1 MRGRNHQLLTAAAG
15 VVCIAVVTGLSACAT
30 PGAASGP
37 EPDALSAARAE
48 NILDANADQAWQ
60 LVASRHPGLERPVV
74 GRVRT
79 VSHADWAPT
88 QERCMTAA
96 GFPQAKAM
104 PDASL
109 ASGQVPAEQSEPFA
123 VAEYT
128 CGVEYPMAAKY
139 QTAFNASQLE
149 WLYRYSTGELTKC
162 LQDHG
167 IAVKRGPSEQEFVD
181 SDGAW
186 SPYRS
191 VDLPQSQYYELVTAC
206 PEIPDSIYG

>member
-1 MRGRNHQLLTAAAG
+1 M
-15 VVCIAVVTGLSACAT
+15 
-30 PGAASGP
+30 
-37 EPDALSAARAE
+37 SAARAE
-48 NILDANADQAWQ
+48 TILDASADQAWQ
-60 LVASRHPGLERPVV
+60 LVESRHPGLARPAVD
-74 GRVRT
+74 RVRT

-109 ASGQVPAEQSEPFA
+109 VSGQVPEDQSEPFA

-128 CGVEYPMAAKY
+128 CGAEYPMAAKY
-139 QTAFNASQLE
+139 QTAFNESQLE
-149 WLYRYSTGELTKC
+149 WLYRYSTGELAKC
-162 LQDHG
+162 LQDRG
-167 IAVKRGPSEQEFVD
+167 ISVERGPSEQEFID

-191 VDLPQSQYYELVTAC
+191 VGLPQSRYYELVTAC

>member
-1 MRGRNHQLLTAAAG
+1 M
-15 VVCIAVVTGLSACAT
+15 VCIAVVTVLSACAA

-37 EPDALSAARAE
+37 EPDTLSAVRAE
-48 NILDANADQAWQ
+48 TILDASADQAWQ
-60 LVASRHPGLERPVV
+60 LVESRHPGLERPAVD
-74 GRVRT
+74 RVRT

-109 ASGQVPAEQSEPFA
+109 ASGQVPAEQSEAFA

-128 CGVEYPMAAKY
+128 CGAEYPMAAKY
-139 QTAFNASQLE
+139 QTAFNAFQLE

-162 LQDHG
+162 L
-167 IAVKRGPSEQEFVD
+167 
-181 SDGAW
+181 
-186 SPYRS
+186 
-191 VDLPQSQYYELVTAC
+191 
-206 PEIPDSIYG
+206 

>member
-88 QERCMTAA
+88 Q
-96 GFPQAKAM
+96 
-104 PDASL
+104 
-109 ASGQVPAEQSEPFA
+109 
-123 VAEYT
+123 
-128 CGVEYPMAAKY
+128 
-139 QTAFNASQLE
+139 
-149 WLYRYSTGELTKC
+149 
-162 LQDHG
+162 
-167 IAVKRGPSEQEFVD
+167 
-181 SDGAW
+181 
-186 SPYRS
+186 
-191 VDLPQSQYYELVTAC
+191 
-206 PEIPDSIYG
+206 

>member
-1 MRGRNHQLLTAAAG
+1 M
-15 VVCIAVVTGLSACAT
+15 
-30 PGAASGP
+30 
-37 EPDALSAARAE
+37 SAARAE
-48 NILDANADQAWQ
+48 TILDASTDQAWQ
-60 LVASRHPGLERPVV
+60 LVESRHPGLERPAVD
-74 GRVRT
+74 RVRT

-109 ASGQVPAEQSEPFA
+109 SSGQVPEAQSEPFA

-128 CGVEYPMAAKY
+128 CGAEYPMAAKY
-139 QTAFNASQLE
+139 QTAFNESQLE

-162 LQDHG
+162 LQDRG
-167 IAVKRGPSEQEFVD
+167 ISVERGPSEQEFID

-191 VDLPQSQYYELVTAC
+191 VDLPQSRYYELVTAC